1 MEKIGLQA
9 GGGAGTA
16 QASNQ
21 KPTCYSGSGS
31 SGTSYSGGSGG
42 RRCKSV
48 TSQEDRF
55 QLEMQSLIGGARRK
69 C

>member
-1 MEKIGLQA
+1 MEKIGLQV

-42 RRCKSV
+42 
-48 TSQEDRF
+48 
-55 QLEMQSLIGGARRK
+55 GGVNR
-69 C
+69 